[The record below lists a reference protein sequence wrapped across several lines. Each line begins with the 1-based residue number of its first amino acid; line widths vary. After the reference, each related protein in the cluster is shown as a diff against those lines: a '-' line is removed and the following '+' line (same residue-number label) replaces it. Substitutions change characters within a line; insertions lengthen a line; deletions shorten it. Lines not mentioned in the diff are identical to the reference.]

1 MDNISTTW
9 IYNDIKGKEYAK
21 NNIFMFSDNEKTSIN
36 SNSDLL
42 INENFFFKKILKVN
56 TFSDLD
62 KLFNS
67 NKIDSYD
74 FQKYIF
80 LIFLE
85 QKKDVLKSELGDIS
99 NIIYKNFNIKN
110 EEISE
115 IYKNINKKDIYQ
127 KIIKSYLK

>member
-21 NNIFMFSDNEKTSIN
+21 NNIFMFSDNKKTSIN

-80 LIFLE
+80 LNFLE